1 MVKIIFFDID
11 GTLVSFKTHTI
22 PQSTINAIHHVR
34 EKGVKVW
41 IATGRPL
48 PFINNL
54 EGLEY
59 DGIVSVTGAHCQ
71 TREGKVVFSQPVDKA
86 DIRRMVKRQY
96 ETGIAVTYAGNERAI
111 VTAPKGVPT
120 VVTEVFDL
128 LNLAAPKLY
137 KPEEALTFDV
147 MQVIAFFEEHETE
160 DIMGNILQNC
170 SDSRW
175 HPAFADCVAKGV
187 DKAVGIDKVLEY
199 YGFDL
204 SEAMAFGDGGN
215 DITMLRHVG
224 TGVAMGNASDE
235 VKAAADIVTTSVD
248 EDGISRILSM
258 L

>member
-1 MVKIIFFDID
+1 
-11 GTLVSFKTHTI
+11 
-22 PQSTINAIHHVR
+22 
-34 EKGVKVW
+34 
-41 IATGRPL
+41 
-48 PFINNL
+48 
-54 EGLEY
+54 
-59 DGIVSVTGAHCQ
+59 
-71 TREGKVVFSQPVDKA
+71 
-86 DIRRMVKRQY
+86 
-96 ETGIAVTYAGNERAI
+96 
-111 VTAPKGVPT
+111 
-120 VVTEVFDL
+120 
-128 LNLAAPKLY
+128 
-137 KPEEALTFDV
+137 